1 MSSEQ
6 ANLIRILFFL
16 GTLVLMLMIEWR
28 APLRS
33 SAIQYKNFRPLLLHK
48 LGNLGLSLINTA
60 TLKLLPFIAATPIAL
75 YIEREQIGLFQIAG
89 IQGYW
94 NILLA
99 VIALDFTIY
108 WQHRLFHKSPLLWK
122 LHRVHHSDP
131 DFDTTTALRFHP
143 LEIILSMLI
152 KMLAVAI
159 FGIEFT
165 SLLIF
170 EVILNASAMFN
181 HANIQLP
188 TKLEFLVRKLIVTP
202 DMHRVHHSPN
212 RSETDSNFGFFLS
225 VWDRLFSSYKEKD
238 RALQAEMKIGLRE
251 YQGKKLSN
259 LAYLLLIPFIRVNS
273 KIKQ

>member
-1 MSSEQ
+1 
-6 ANLIRILFFL
+6 
-16 GTLVLMLMIEWR
+16 
-28 APLRS
+28 
-33 SAIQYKNFRPLLLHK
+33 
-48 LGNLGLSLINTA
+48 
-60 TLKLLPFIAATPIAL
+60 
-75 YIEREQIGLFQIAG
+75 
-89 IQGYW
+89 
-94 NILLA
+94 
-99 VIALDFTIY
+99 
-108 WQHRLFHKSPLLWK
+108 
-122 LHRVHHSDP
+122 
-131 DFDTTTALRFHP
+131 
-143 LEIILSMLI
+143 MLI
-152 KMLAVAI
+152 KILAVAI